1 MRFPSPPRTRRW
13 GLGLAA
19 VTAVVSGFAVF
30 INSYGVT
37 AWKASGASTATY
49 TTFKNL
55 FAAALLVG
63 IVSVAGAS
71 RSRERFTRPRRLGQW
86 AGLALVGIVG
96 GSIPFLLFFEGL
108 SRASSPQAGFIHKT
122 LVIWV
127 VLLAVPL
134 LRERVGLAHLAAIGM
149 LVWGQAVLIGGI
161 DAVRMGSGEVM
172 ILGATL
178 LWAVE
183 VVIAKRLLSELS
195 PLTVGV
201 SRIGIGVAILVGY
214 AIASGAI
221 TQLAS
226 VGLTQWGWALA
237 TGAILSVYVASWY
250 SALSRAPAVDV
261 TAVLVFGAVITAFL
275 RSGVDGIALP
285 STTGLVLVS
294 LGAATVLIAAQRR
307 KGLTQ

>member
-13 GLGLAA
+13 GLGLATL
-19 VTAVVSGFAVF
+19 TAIISGFAVF

-37 AWKASGASTATY
+37 AWKGSGASTATY
-49 TTFKNL
+49 TTIKNL
-55 FAAALLVG
+55 FAAAVLVG
-63 IVSVAGAS
+63 IVSVATGS
-71 RSRERFTRPRRLGQW
+71 HSRERFTRPHRWGQW

-178 LWAVE
+178 MWAVE
-183 VVIAKRLLSELS
+183 VVIAKQLLSELS

-201 SRIGIGVAILVGY
+201 SRMGIGVAILIGY
-214 AIASGAI
+214 AVASGAT

-285 STTGLVLVS
+285 STAGLVLVS
-294 LGAATVLIAAQRR
+294 LGAATVLVAARR
-307 KGLTQ
+307 RSGLTQ

>member
-86 AGLALVGIVG
+86 AGLVLVGVVG

-108 SRASSPQAGFIHKT
+108 TRASSPQAAFIHKT

-134 LRERVGLAHLAAIGM
+134 LRERVGLAHLAAVTM
-149 LVWGQAVLIGGI
+149 LVWGQAVLVGGI
-161 DAVRMGSGEVM
+161 DAVRIGSGEAM

-183 VVIAKRLLSELS
+183 VVIAKRLLGELS

-201 SRIGIGVAILVGY
+201 SRMGIGVAILIGY
-214 AIASGAI
+214 AVAGGAMS
-221 TQLAS
+221 QLTN
-226 VGLTQWGWALA
+226 VGLAQWGWALA
-237 TGAILSVYVASWY
+237 TGFVLSAYVAMWY

-275 RSGVDGIALP
+275 RSGFDGIALP
-285 STTGLVLVS
+285 STGGLVLVG
-294 LGAATVLIAAQRR
+294 LGAATVLVAAQRR